1 MLLLITGTLTNAFS
15 SMSDDT
21 SMHSNLCAVYF
32 SACSQE
38 VPEEKGKFV
47 DLLRHIG
54 ELLISTDN
62 TLRTHNTCL
71 CSIDSVD

>member
-1 MLLLITGTLTNAFS
+1 
-15 SMSDDT
+15 MSDDT
-21 SMHSNLCAVYF
+21 GMHSNLCAVYF
-32 SACSQE
+32 SACSQ

-47 DLLRHIG
+47 DLLHHIG

-62 TLRTHNTCL
+62 ILRTHNTCL